1 MRRTQSALC
10 RIAAVARHTAATIP
24 ATRARRSRR
33 GRPPGQA
40 PRSVRANALANLA
53 TRGRLHGALVFA
65 AAGGLIAGALAAA
78 PAGAATSATLPSTP
92 GYNLPLA
99 LQESL
104 YFYDAQKSGPARTD
118 SDQPLSWRGDSEPSD
133 SCVPLQPMANH
144 VGVNLSA
151 SFISANKSVLDPGN
165 TGCLN
170 LSGGFHDAGDHVK
183 FGLPQ
188 SYAASVLGWGMYEF
202 PQAYQSTGT
211 WNHALDEMKWFSD
224 YFLRSTFLNSSGQ
237 VVAFAYQVGEGGVD
251 HDYWGPSELQSATT
265 YPRPAYLASSTA
277 PAADQAASAA
287 AALAVESVLT
297 ASSNASYSAQCLKYA
312 KALYAFA
319 VANPG
324 TGYSGGFYNSSGYVD
339 KEAWAAVWLYIASG
353 SFSYI
358 NDIIATNSSGA
369 YTGYIDSI
377 VTSPGSTWQNTWV
390 MNWDTRWGGVFSLLD
405 PIAAGNS
412 SVPAAVQSFVHYVNK
427 WQVQYWSHVPHDNS
441 SDTNF
446 IATTPAGFSYLT
458 SWGAARYNTAAQL
471 EALTYRKSFPTD
483 PDSPLFTNWAMGQM
497 NYLMGDNPSSWS
509 YIVGFGSTTPSVGS
523 EVGGSATAASHPHH
537 GDAQGSLTNSQSNPA
552 TDNHILWG
560 ALVGGPSSTDAPD
573 DVTTDFVL
581 NEVAVDYNAAL
592 VGALAGLET
601 YYGSQV
607 TQPMTN
613 FTPPA
618 FPQGNCTE
626 YTQTTSSCGQPYYAT
641 ATLNQDSKQGT
652 QLTVNINNMADEP
665 PHLQTGMSARVYFDV
680 SSLVKAGQSISAI
693 STPVYYDAAAQIDG
707 NATSVSAPVQWGDA
721 SSCVYYVTV
730 DWSKDGIGLPASRAF
745 EFGINAA
752 IGSDYG
758 FHWSSAG
765 SPFMTGLAAGT
776 YASAPDPYLPVY
788 VNGSLVYGQ
797 TPSATADESCGSSS
811 SGGGGGGGT
820 PSVTAEYETSNTA
833 ASTTTISNQIEL
845 VNNGTSP
852 LPLSGITIRY
862 WFTEN
867 GTGPLTYACD
877 YAPAGCANITGTFG
891 TVSPAVTGADH
902 YLQLSFGSGA
912 GSLAAGASTGGIQN
926 RVYQSNYA
934 SMTQADDYSFNATDS
949 SFTANPHITVYDNG
963 TLIYGTE
970 P

>member
-1 MRRTQSALC
+1 MRLRT
-10 RIAAVARHTAATIP
+10 P
-24 ATRARRSRR
+24 FTRPARR
-33 GRPPGQA
+33 
-40 PRSVRANALANLA
+40 ALFL
-53 TRGRLHGALVFA
+53 T
-65 AAGGLIAGALAAA
+65 AAGGLAAALLAATPSA
-78 PAGAATSATLPSTP
+78 PTLAATATLPSTP

-118 SDQPLSWRGDSEPSD
+118 GDQPLSWRSDSEPGD

-151 SFISANKSVLDPGN
+151 AVIAQDKPVLDPNN

-211 WNHALDEMKWFSD
+211 WSHGLDEMKWFSD

-265 YPRPAYLASSTA
+265 YPRPAYLATSQT

-287 AALAVESVLT
+287 AALTVESLLT

-312 KALYAFA
+312 KALYSFA

-339 KEAWAAVWLYIASG
+339 KEAWAAAWLFLATG
-353 SFSYI
+353 TQSYL
-358 NDIIATNSSGA
+358 NDIIATNSAGA
-369 YTGYIDSI
+369 YTGYFGSI

-405 PIAAGNS
+405 PVAAGNANVS
-412 SVPAAVQSFVHYVNK
+412 SSVQSFVHYVNK
-427 WQVQYWSHVPHDNS
+427 WQVQYWSHVPHDNT

-458 SWGAARYNTAAQL
+458 TWAAARYNTAAQL
-471 EALTYRKSFPTD
+471 EALTYRKSFPSD
-483 PDSPLFTNWAMGQM
+483 PDSVLFTNWAMGQM
-497 NYLMGDNPSSWS
+497 NYIMGSNPSKWS
-509 YIVGFGSTTPSVGS
+509 YIVGFGSTTPGVGS

-537 GDAQGSLTNSQSNPA
+537 GDAQGSLTNNQGNPA

-560 ALVGGPSSTDAPD
+560 ALVGGPSATDAPD

-581 NEVAVDYNAAL
+581 NEVAVDYDAAL
-592 VGALAGLET
+592 VGSLAGLET

-618 FPQGNCTE
+618 ESQGNCQE
-626 YTQTTSSCGQPYYAT
+626 YAGTCSQPYFAT
-641 ATLNQDSKQGT
+641 ATLNQDTNQGT
-652 QLTVNINNMADEP
+652 QFTLTVNNNADEP
-665 PHLQTGMSARVYFDV
+665 PHLQTGMSARVYFDI
-680 SSLVKAGQSISAI
+680 SSLVKAGQSISAV
-693 STPVYYDAAAQIDG
+693 STPVYYDAAGTIDG
-707 NATSVSAPVQWGDA
+707 NATPVSAPVQWGDA
-721 SSCVYYVTV
+721 NSCIYYVTV
-730 DWSKDGIGLPASRAF
+730 DWSKDGIGLPPSRAF
-745 EFGINAA
+745 EFGINSA
-752 IGSDYG
+752 IGTDFG
-758 FHWSSAG
+758 FHWSSAA

-776 YASAPDPYLPVY
+776 YASTPDPNIPVY
-788 VNGSLVYGQ
+788 VNGQLAFGQ
-797 TPSATADESCGSSS
+797 PPSTTADEGCG
-811 SGGGGGGGT
+811 SGGGTTGGT

-833 ASTTTISNQIEL
+833 ASTTSISNQIEL

-852 LPLSGITIRY
+852 LPLSGVTIRY

-867 GTGPLTYACD
+867 GTGTLTYACD
-877 YAPAGCANITGTFG
+877 YAPVGCANITGTFA

-902 YLQLSFGSGA
+902 YVQLSFGSGA
-912 GSLAAGASTGGIQN
+912 GSLAPGASTGGIQN
-926 RVYQSNYA
+926 RIYQANFA
-934 SMTQADDYSFNATDS
+934 AMTQTDDYSFNAADA

>member
-1 MRRTQSALC
+1 MRRTQ
-10 RIAAVARHTAATIP
+10 P
-24 ATRARRSRR
+24 
-33 GRPPGQA
+33 A
-40 PRSVRANALANLA
+40 PRSNTAVLACRTTALRVCRAMNVVRHASSGRRVLALAA
-53 TRGRLHGALVFA
+53 S
-65 AAGGLIAGALAAA
+65 GGLAAVALAAA
-78 PAGAATSATLPSTP
+78 PALPALAQTLPDTP

-118 SDQPLSWRGDSEPSD
+118 GDQPLSWRGDSEPSD

-151 SFISANKSVLDPGN
+151 SFIAANKSVLDPGN

-202 PQAYQSTGT
+202 PQSYQSTGT
-211 WNHALDEMKWFSD
+211 WSHALDEMKWFSD

-237 VVAFAYQVGEGGVD
+237 VTAFAYQVGEGGVD
-251 HDYWGPSELQSATT
+251 HDYWGPSELQSASQ
-265 YPRPAYLASSTA
+265 YPRPAYLASSET
-277 PAADQAASAA
+277 PAADQAASAS

-297 ASSNASYSAQCLKYA
+297 ASSNASYSAECLKYA
-312 KALYAFA
+312 RALYSFA
-319 VANPG
+319 LQYPG

-339 KEAWAAVWLYIASG
+339 KEAWAAAWLYIATG
-353 SFSYI
+353 NWSYI

-369 YTGYIDSI
+369 YTGYVGSI

-390 MNWDTRWGGVFSLLD
+390 MNWDTRWGGVFALLD
-405 PIAAGNS
+405 PIVQGNANAPS
-412 SVPAAVQSFVHYVNK
+412 SVQSFVHYVNK
-427 WQVQYWSHVPHDNS
+427 WQVQYWSHVPHDNP

-458 SWGAARYNTAAQL
+458 TWGAARYNTAAQL
-471 EALTYRKSFPTD
+471 EALTYRKNFPSD
-483 PDSPLFTNWAMGQM
+483 PESVEFSNWAMGQM

-509 YIVGFGSTTPSVGS
+509 YIVGFGSATPGVGA
-523 EVGGSATAASHPHH
+523 EVGGTATAASHPHH
-537 GDAQGSLTNSQSNPA
+537 GDAQGSLTNSQSDPA

-560 ALVGGPSSTDAPD
+560 ALVGGPSATDQPD

-592 VGALAGLET
+592 VGSLAGLET

-607 TQPMTN
+607 TQPMTS

-618 FPQGNCTE
+618 QAQGYCQD
-626 YTQTTSSCGQPYYAT
+626 YAQTCGQPYYAT
-641 ATLNQDSKQGT
+641 ATLNQNSSQGT

-665 PHLQTGMSARVYFDV
+665 PHLQTGMSARVYFDI
-680 SSLVKAGQSISAI
+680 SSLVQAGQTISAV
-693 STPVYYDAAAQIDG
+693 STPVYYDAADQIDG

-758 FHWSSAG
+758 FHWNSAS
-765 SPFMTGLAAGT
+765 SPFMTGLAAGS
-776 YASAPDPYLPVY
+776 YASAPDPNIPVY
-788 VNGSLVYGQ
+788 LNGQLAYGQ
-797 TPSATADESCGSSS
+797 TPSTTADENCGS
-811 SGGGGGGGT
+811 GGSTTGGT
-820 PSVTAEYETSNTA
+820 PSVTAEYETSNA
-833 ASTTTISNQIEL
+833 ATTTSTISNQIEL
-845 VNNGTSP
+845 VNSGTSP
-852 LPLSGITIRY
+852 VSLSGLTVRY

-867 GTGPLTYACD
+867 GTGTLTYACD
-877 YAPAGCANITGTFG
+877 YAPVSCANITGTFG
-891 TVSPAVTGADH
+891 TASPAVTGADH

-912 GSLAAGASTGGIQN
+912 GSLAPGASSGGIQN
-926 RVYQSNYA
+926 RIYQSDYA
-934 SMTQADDYSFNATDS
+934 SMTQTDDYSFNAADS
-949 SFTANPHITVYDNG
+949 SFTANPHITVYYNG